1 MGFKTDWAS
10 IGKTGLESDAV
21 VEGFDVVENGCAS
34 LGEAAESVM
43 IDQFVFE
50 SAEEGKDVRLP

>member
-1 MGFKTDWAS
+1 MKP
-10 IGKTGLESDAV
+10 DAV

-50 SAEEGKDVRLP
+50 SAEEGFDKSVVVAVAFSAHRGG